1 MTLENAS
8 IRKSQGN
15 VDRINIE
22 LREELD
28 RIKTLESGNGSDPSD
43 PGDPGEQDPQ
53 DPQGPEPDPEP
64 VEVEKAAF
72 DRKLQIFDMAIERGL
87 DPRHALALLG
97 EGDDDQKLDAI
108 SDIKKSATD
117 AFLKG
122 NGRNPLHDVQM
133 RLDPMTPAAAAMLPA
148 DQMKKLPPE
157 TLENIGRQISEN
169 ESAAKGGGSLRE
181 RLSRT
186 LFKRGE

>member
-1 MTLENAS
+1 MTLEEIQKLQAENDRLTLENAS

-15 VDRINIE
+15 VDRINTE

-43 PGDPGEQDPQ
+43 PG
-53 DPQGPEPDPEP
+53 DPEP

-157 TLENIGRQISEN
+157 TLENLGKQISEN
-169 ESAAKGGGSLRE
+169 ERAAKGGGSLRE
-181 RLSRT
+181 RLSKT
-186 LFKRGE
+186 LFGRGE